1 MATRELGRFGL
12 RDRLVETLG
21 EDAATELM
29 DSLPPF
35 SWSELATRDDLDAL
49 KEWTETRFDNLEASI
64 EARFV
69 AVTAEFVRVRGEIAA
84 VEGRLSLQIAELAQ
98 HVAGLSEK
106 MSAQSAD
113 LSEKMSAQSADLSEK
128 MSAQSADLS
137 EKMAA
142 QSRMLVFTFA
152 GFAATICG
160 AMAGGILFA

>member
-128 MSAQSADLS
+128 M
-137 EKMAA
+137 AA

>member
-64 EARFV
+64 EARFA

-113 LSEKMSAQSADLSEK
+113 LSEKI
-128 MSAQSADLS
+128 
-137 EKMAA
+137 AA